1 MRVGVRLLIAL
12 AITCCGAGCQHDASQ
27 TTAAPPTAG
36 GVRPFKV
43 ALLSPGPV
51 SDAGWNA
58 LAYEGLL
65 EIRDQLGAQVSQ
77 IQTKTP
83 AEFEEGFRDFA
94 RRGYQLVFGHG
105 FEFQDAAA
113 AVAPDFPGTVFIT
126 TSGSTVRKNVAPLR
140 FMLEEATYLEGIL
153 AAGMSKTGKAGA
165 VGGIEIPSV
174 KSTIIAFGAGAKS
187 VKPEFAVITS
197 YIGNWEDVGA
207 AREAALALVQQRCD
221 FLFHNADAA
230 GLGVFRAAQQKQ
242 VYAFGANKN
251 QNDIAPDVVIASAV
265 IDIPHGF
272 LEVAR
277 EVKAGHFEGK
287 IERMGMKDGVV
298 SLVLNPRLEPRIPT
312 DVRAQIDQA
321 RAAIIAGTLKVPTV
335 EF

>member
-1 MRVGVRLLIAL
+1 MRRDRLLACAVPLL
-12 AITCCGAGCQHDASQ
+12 AIILGCHRESES
-27 TTAAPPTAG
+27 TSSAAPTAP
-36 GVRPFKV
+36 RFKV

-65 EIRDQLGAQVSQ
+65 LIRDQLGAEVAQ

-94 RRGYQLVFGHG
+94 RRGFQLVFGHG

-113 AVAPDFPGTVFIT
+113 AVAPDFPHTVFIT
-126 TSGSTVRKNVAPLR
+126 TSGNTVRSNVAPLR

-153 AAGMSKTGKAGA
+153 AAGMSKTGKAGI

-174 KSTIIAFGAGAKS
+174 KSTIIAFDAGAKS
-187 VKPEFAVITS
+187 VRADFSIATTYV
-197 YIGNWEDVGA
+197 GNWEDVGA
-207 AREAALALVQQRCD
+207 AKAAALALIQQGSD

-230 GLGVFRAAQQKQ
+230 GLGVFQAAHEKQ

-251 QNDIAPDVVIASAV
+251 QNDVAPDVVIASATS
-265 IDIPHGF
+265 DIPRAF
-272 LEVAR
+272 LQVAK
-277 EVKAGHFEGK
+277 EVKDGRFHGR

-298 SLVLNPRLEPRIPT
+298 SFVINSQLASRIPA
-312 DVRAQIDQA
+312 DVTARITQAQD
-321 RAAIIAGTLKVPTV
+321 AIIAGTLVVPTA